1 MALINGIYIHV
12 TNESINTE
20 AEASE
25 HSIENGS
32 DITDHIKLS
41 LLRRHCPVKL

>member
-32 DITDHIKLS
+32 DITDHIKIKPAEAYAKLS
-41 LLRRHCPVKL
+41 K